1 MLICKAL
8 DLKEKAFISLVG
20 AGGKSTLFSL
30 LAQELSKQEKK
41 IILTTTTHMFAWQ
54 LKPFT
59 KKGVLIENG
68 DEKIM
73 ETIIKKYFSQEKN
86 RELILVHHRAKDEL
100 GEKVVGP
107 SSDYLRQWWSLEL
120 ADYFLVEADGARG
133 RPLKAPATHEPVICE
148 STTDLI
154 GVVGIDVLGLPLNEE
169 NVFRPNLFC
178 KLTDM
183 KMREKISLD
192 AMAALILHPMGLFKS
207 APLHSKCHLFI
218 NKVDNE
224 VRKESAEKL
233 TAHVL
238 RCNTG
243 RIDDIIIGSASGISN
258 PVIEVIKER
267 K

>member
-8 DLKEKAFISLVG
+8 DLKGKAFISLVG

-107 SSDYLRQWWSLEL
+107 S
-120 ADYFLVEADGARG
+120 
-133 RPLKAPATHEPVICE
+133 
-148 STTDLI
+148 
-154 GVVGIDVLGLPLNEE
+154 
-169 NVFRPNLFC
+169 
-178 KLTDM
+178 
-183 KMREKISLD
+183 
-192 AMAALILHPMGLFKS
+192 
-207 APLHSKCHLFI
+207 
-218 NKVDNE
+218 
-224 VRKESAEKL
+224 
-233 TAHVL
+233 
-238 RCNTG
+238 
-243 RIDDIIIGSASGISN
+243 
-258 PVIEVIKER
+258 
-267 K
+267 